1 MTSHELFDGR
11 LQVYKRGEGRFWQC
25 AARVGGQRYRE
36 STKQESLA
44 LAKDVASDWYL
55 SLDGKLRR
63 GELATEGPSAPSVT
77 YRSAKPKKNEPTF
90 KEAYEAY
97 LAEVK
102 VLALSVRSPKY
113 AFYME
118 LRMNRHLL
126 PFFGKAKISA
136 INGGMMQSYLV
147 QRLSQTA
154 EETGKPPARST
165 LLQEVVHV
173 RQVLKFCERQGQLAF
188 VPNLSSPFL
197 KKTKKSRRA
206 WFSPE
211 EYQRL
216 YEATRARITNGKRPG
231 WEERYADTH
240 DFVLFQG
247 NSGLRPDE
255 TIGNLQIRDIEMID
269 EIINGRRTGKQILDI
284 DVRGKTGVGYCK
296 TMPGA
301 VLPFQRAKARREAEL
316 RAQGHDD
323 KSIARL
329 LPTTQLF
336 PKFYRE
342 IFNTVLAEEGL
353 KYDRDGKPRTAYSLR
368 HTYISMRL
376 IDGADI
382 VQVANNCRTSVQMI
396 HEHYGAHLRELVD
409 PSGLNKRRSKGAQA
423 ASKKLRER
431 RDQKRKE
438 ERQPTG
444 SNDLLG

>member
-1 MTSHELFDGR
+1 MTSHDLFDGR
-11 LQVYKRGEGRFWQC
+11 LQVYKRGEGRYWQC

-44 LAKDVASDWYL
+44 LAKEIAEDWYL
-55 SLDGKLRR
+55 SLHGKMRR
-63 GELATEGPSAPSVT
+63 GELSDPPPSSRSVNYHST
-77 YRSAKPKKNEPTF
+77 KPKKHEPTF
-90 KEAYEAY
+90 KQAYEEY

-113 AFYME
+113 AQYME

-126 PFFGKAKISA
+126 PYFGKDKVSA
-136 INGGMMQSYLV
+136 ITSGKMQSYLV
-147 QRLSQTA
+147 QRLA
-154 EETGKPPARST
+154 ETTEKKGKPPARST

-173 RQVLKFCERQGQLAF
+173 RQVLKYCERQGQIAF

-255 TIGNLQIRDIEMID
+255 TIGNLQIRDIEVID
-269 EIINGRRTGKQILDI
+269 EIIDGERTGKQILDI

-301 VLPFQRAKARREAEL
+301 VLPYKRAKARREAEL
-316 RAQGHDD
+316 RAQGHDNQA
-323 KSIARL
+323 IARL
-329 LPTTQLF
+329 LPSTPLF
-336 PKFYRE
+336 PKFNRE
-342 IFNTVLAEEGL
+342 VFNAVLDEEGL

-376 IDGADI
+376 MDGANI

-396 HEHYGAHLRELVD
+396 HEHYAAHIRELVD
-409 PSGLNKRRSKGAQA
+409 PSGLNTRRSKTARA
-423 ASKKLRER
+423 ASKQLRER
-431 RDQKRKE
+431 RDMRK
-438 ERQPTG
+438 QTDQQSPG
-444 SNDLLG
+444 F